1 MRRTRHG
8 GILAR
13 CWVVGLTAGALLV
26 APLNASCEES
36 QPVPLGVVLESI
48 ASSSRSADVA
58 EIERAKADA
67 VQKEVQASYQPS
79 VELKGGYT
87 LRDSPEVAV
96 FDNFAAPFG
105 TGTYWQY
112 ELAATQLVWD
122 GGRRRAAVE
131 AAKKTVEAA
140 DAGGHAGIV
149 ETQLDGLQ
157 TYLGAVEAHVQLH
170 VLDQRIAALKL
181 HLQDAQNLYDQGMA
195 ARNDLLETQVRLR
208 SVQDQ
213 IPALEDA
220 LVVAGR
226 KLGRLMGLPSGQVVT
241 VPERMPEPPPLPADE
256 EDLVAQAP
264 DGNARV
270 TALTAQLEA
279 ARRKEEARG
288 KDRLPEV
295 LLEASHTYQEN
306 PYLLYQHANI
316 AMLGVRWDV
325 FDGGARQARTT
336 EARLT
341 AERVERDLEETRR
354 EAAEGVDAA
363 LRAYHQALRQVR
375 TAKDNVAAAKEN
387 LRIVSD
393 QYRAGL
399 ARGSDVLDAE
409 ALLAGARSELAQ
421 RRLDVYRGQARAL
434 ALAGLD
440 LAKVY
445 EAAKSSGED
454 TNER

>member
-1 MRRTRHG
+1 MCRTRHG
-8 GILAR
+8 GVLAR
-13 CWVVGLTAGALLV
+13 CCVVGLTAGALLV
-26 APLNASCEES
+26 APLNGSCEERE
-36 QPVPLGVVLESI
+36 PVPLGVVLKAI
-48 ASSSRSADVA
+48 AANSRSADVA
-58 EIERAKADA
+58 GIERARADA
-67 VQKEVQASYQPS
+67 VQREVQASYQPT

-87 LRDSPEVAV
+87 LRDSPMVAV
-96 FDNFAAPFG
+96 FDSFVAPFG

-112 ELAATQLVWD
+112 ELAAKQLVWD

-131 AAKKTVEAA
+131 AAKKTVDAA
-140 DAGGHAGIV
+140 DAGGHAAVV
-149 ETQLDGLQ
+149 ETQLEGLEI
-157 TYLGAVEAHVQLH
+157 YLGAVEAHLQLH
-170 VLDQRIAALKL
+170 VLAQRIAALKV
-181 HLQDAQNLYDQGMA
+181 HLEDAQNLYEQGMA

-213 IPALEDA
+213 IPALQDV

-226 KLGRLMGLPSGQVVT
+226 KIARLMDWPAEQIVT
-241 VPERMPEPPPLPADE
+241 VPEQMPEPPLLPAQDE
-256 EDLVAQAP
+256 ELVAKSP
-264 DGNARV
+264 KGNARV

-325 FDGGARQARTT
+325 FDGGARKARTT
-336 EARLT
+336 EARLA
-341 AERVERDLEETRR
+341 AERIERDLQEAQRQ
-354 EAAEGVDAA
+354 AAEGVDAA
-363 LRAYHQALRQVR
+363 LRAYHQALRQVK
-375 TAKDNVAAAKEN
+375 TAKDNVAASKEN

-421 RRLDVYRGQARAL
+421 RRLDVYQGQARAL

-445 EAAKSSGED
+445 EVAKSSGED

>member
-1 MRRTRHG
+1 M
-8 GILAR
+8 
-13 CWVVGLTAGALLV
+13 TACALLV
-26 APLNASCEES
+26 FPLSAICKENT
-36 QPVPLGVVLESI
+36 PVPLGVVLEAI
-48 ASSSRSADVA
+48 ASNSRSADVA
-58 EIERAKADA
+58 GIERARADA
-67 VQKEVQASYQPS
+67 VQREVQASYQPT

-131 AAKKTVEAA
+131 AAKKTVDAA
-140 DAGGHAGIV
+140 DAGGHANVV
-149 ETQLDGLQ
+149 EAQLDGLE
-157 TYLGAVEAHVQLH
+157 TYLGAVEAHLQRH
-170 VLDQRIAALKL
+170 VLQQRIAALKV
-181 HLQDAQNLYDQGMA
+181 HLEDAKNLYEQGMA

-208 SVQDQ
+208 SVQDR
-213 IPALEDA
+213 IPALDDA

-226 KLGRLMGLPSGQVVT
+226 KIARLMGLPADEVVD
-241 VPERMPEPPPLPADE
+241 VPERMPKPPPLPAAE
-256 EDLVAQAP
+256 KELVQNAP
-264 DGNARV
+264 DSNPRV
-270 TALTAQLEA
+270 TALMKQLEA

-288 KDRLPEV
+288 KDHLPEV
-295 LLEASHTYQEN
+295 LVEASHTYQEN
-306 PYLLYQHANI
+306 PFLLYQHANV
-316 AMLGVRWDV
+316 AMLGLRWEV
-325 FDGGARQARTT
+325 FDGGARKARTT

-341 AERVERDLEETRR
+341 AERIERELEEARR
-354 EAAEGVDAA
+354 QAADGVDAA
-363 LRAYHQALRQVR
+363 LRAYHQAGRQLK
-375 TAKDNVAAAKEN
+375 TAKDNVAAAQEN

-421 RRLDVYRGQARAL
+421 RRLDIYQGQARAL

-440 LAKVY
+440 LVRVY
-445 EAAKSSGED
+445 GEAESSREAN
-454 TNER
+454 NER